1 VALQIE
7 HLRDDQATAA
17 IAALASAEAAAGAP
31 LVDEA
36 ERLRLAGFAAGAPP
50 RAGWVPL
57 VACRDGAVVGYAAVL
72 VSDDSTDARGD
83 AALLGREEGPRT
95 LEALLETLA
104 DEAAVAAAAHLQVWV
119 RHAGPS
125 ELAAARAAGYAVERR
140 LGVLGRPLEGSER
153 PTPPAG
159 VEVRAYRPDE
169 DDEEVVGV
177 LAAAYAGTAEA
188 GWDLAAFHERRAWS
202 WFRAEDLLVAE
213 IEHGRLGGIHWLK
226 RRGGGV
232 GEVYNLAVHPDAQGR
247 RLGPLLLAA
256 GLAHLRE
263 VGCHEV
269 LLWVDLANDR
279 AVGLYTEQG
288 FLTRWEDVALARSI
302 AAAPGGGAP

>member
-1 VALQIE
+1 MALQIE
-7 HLRDDQATAA
+7 RLRDDQAD
-17 IAALASAEAAAGAP
+17 AALAALVSAEAAAGVP

-36 ERLRLAGFAAGAPP
+36 ERLRLEGFAAASPP

-57 VACRDGAVVGYAAVL
+57 AARRDGEVVGYGALL
-72 VSDDSTDARGD
+72 VGDPSGDARGD
-83 AALLGREEGPRT
+83 AALLGRDEGPGT
-95 LEALLETLA
+95 LEALLRTLA
-104 DEAAVAAAAHLQVWV
+104 DEAAAAAATHLQVWI

-125 ELAAARAAGYAVERR
+125 ELAAASAAGYAVERR

-169 DDEEVVGV
+169 DDEEVVAV

-188 GWDLAAFHERRAWS
+188 GWDLAAFRERRAWS

-213 IEHGRLGGIHWLK
+213 VEPGRLGGVHWLK

-256 GLAHLRE
+256 GLAHLHE

-279 AVGLYTEQG
+279 AVQLYTAQG
-288 FLTRWEDVALARSI
+288 FATRWEDVALAQQL
-302 AAAPGGGAP
+302 AAAAADERS